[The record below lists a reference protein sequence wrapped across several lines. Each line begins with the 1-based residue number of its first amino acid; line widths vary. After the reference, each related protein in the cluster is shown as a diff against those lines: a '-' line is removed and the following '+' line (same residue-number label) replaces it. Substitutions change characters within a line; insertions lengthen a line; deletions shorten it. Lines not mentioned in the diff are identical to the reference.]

1 MTDLSDALTA
11 EWRALL
17 GADSLSGRE
26 SALARLARDFFW
38 FSPVLRC
45 QLDSKRAG
53 LGVRPS
59 SVDEVRAMIR
69 ARFRFRAPIVR
80 RGAGMGSHKAIISSR
95 RYTSAVCRSIRNP
108 QTDTI

>member
-59 SVDEVRAMIR
+59 SVDEVRADDPGPLSLQGADCS
-69 ARFRFRAPIVR
+69 ARRRHVKPQGHLFLPSVHKCRLPIN
-80 RGAGMGSHKAIISSR
+80 
-95 RYTSAVCRSIRNP
+95 T
-108 QTDTI
+108 

>member
-17 GADSLSGRE
+17 GADSLIGSE

-38 FSPVLRC
+38 FSPVLRR
-45 QLDSKRAG
+45 QFDSKRAG

-59 SVDEVRAMIR
+59 LVDKLSAMIR
-69 ARFRFRAPIVR
+69 ACFRFRAPIVR

-95 RYTSAVCRSIRNP
+95 RYTGAACRSIRNP
-108 QTDTI
+108 

>member
-1 MTDLSDALTA
+1 MTYLSDSLTA

-17 GADSLSGRE
+17 GADSLIGSE

-38 FSPVLRC
+38 FSPVLRR
-45 QLDSKRAG
+45 QLDSKQAG

-59 SVDEVRAMIR
+59 SVDELRAMIR
-69 ARFRFRAPIVR
+69 ACFRFKVPIVR

-95 RYTSAVCRSIRNP
+95 RYTGAACRSIRNP
-108 QTDTI
+108 

>member
-1 MTDLSDALTA
+1 MTDLSDSLTA

-17 GADSLSGRE
+17 GADSLIGSE

-38 FSPVLRC
+38 FSPVLRR
-45 QLDSKRAG
+45 QLDSKQAG

-59 SVDEVRAMIR
+59 SVDELRAMIR
-69 ARFRFRAPIVR
+69 ACFRFKVPIVR

-95 RYTSAVCRSIRNP
+95 RYTGAACRSIRNP
-108 QTDTI
+108 

>member
-1 MTDLSDALTA
+1 MTDFSDSRTA

-17 GADSLSGRE
+17 GADSLIGSE

-38 FSPVLRC
+38 FSPVLRR
-45 QLDSKRAG
+45 QLDSKQAG

-59 SVDEVRAMIR
+59 SVDELRAMIR
-69 ARFRFRAPIVR
+69 ACFRFRAPIVR

-95 RYTSAVCRSIRNP
+95 RYTGAACRSIRNP
-108 QTDTI
+108 